1 MPTRIAQPRTQATGS
16 MKPPRWLRILLAC
29 ALCLLL
35 HLPPHM
41 AQATEAM
48 HGLPLL
54 RHFGIG
60 DLPAVPAVPGLAQIA
75 EIVDR
80 GDVIVGDD
88 ELRGRAAR

>member
-41 AQATEAM
+41 AQTFAVLGFDASQYDPILEA
-48 HGLPLL
+48 PE
-54 RHFGIG
+54 
-60 DLPAVPAVPGLAQIA
+60 A
-75 EIVDR
+75 
-80 GDVIVGDD
+80 
-88 ELRGRAAR
+88 